1 MNTWRALEDDGH
13 KGSGEAVHVQR
24 DQTNTAVL
32 SSDER
37 VKLDYVLSPSM
48 DVALAIEWAHL
59 GGD

>member
-1 MNTWRALEDDGH
+1 MTTWRALEDDGR

-24 DQTNTAVL
+24 GQTNTAVL

-37 VKLDYVLSPSM
+37 VKHDYDLSPSM